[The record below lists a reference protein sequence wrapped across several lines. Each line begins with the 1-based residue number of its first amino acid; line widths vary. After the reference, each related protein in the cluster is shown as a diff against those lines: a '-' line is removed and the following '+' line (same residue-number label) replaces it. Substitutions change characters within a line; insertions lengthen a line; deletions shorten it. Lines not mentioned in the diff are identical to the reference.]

1 MYKKDFYKEKI
12 EYLVKNDYPEYRPI
26 DFYREMF
33 PKGSF
38 QNESISGNYQPN
50 GLMQFR
56 FKDDKTKKL
65 ITHIVFDELNE
76 IGNLTDMCMGYE
88 NIDFATV
95 SGCSYIGKNKTNK
108 NARFCYAL
116 IFDIDEVDVNKLEN
130 ILGLAQEKMI
140 PMPTA
145 ISVSGNGVHLV
156 YMLQE
161 PIPLYTAKFEMLS
174 NLKSILTRKLWNAKT
189 SLDPNIQY
197 QGIIQGYRAVGTP
210 TKRGHIT
217 RAFKISN
224 KIDIEELIGFVD
236 EMDIVPYL
244 KPTKG
249 PCYSRRIVNCLK
261 DPNLSTRMFEELC
274 YYDHHTPIEM
284 AKELW
289 PEWYERCIV
298 KKEGPSHWKTN
309 RAVYEWWL
317 RIIKNKENVKV
328 GHRHNCIYCLAA
340 YAQKCDIPE
349 KEFLKDAFSLFDLY
363 ESLTTNKDNHFTKR
377 DIESAVEMYYKND
390 LTRMS
395 RKAIEKLS
403 GIPIHS
409 SSDCRPKRS
418 QEEHLKICRSK
429 RDSRLK
435 NGEMWY
441 DKGGRHRVEDKVK
454 KYLADHP
461 EESNITKIARECGV
475 SRPTVYKY
483 INNIAP

>member
-1 MYKKDFYKEKI
+1 MYKKDFYDDKI
-12 EYLVKNDYPEYRPI
+12 DFLVSNNYPEYRPL

-33 PKGSF
+33 PEGSF
-38 QNESISGNYQPN
+38 QGRNDSGGYKPN

-56 FKDDKTKKL
+56 FKEDQTKKM
-65 ITHIVFDELNE
+65 ITHIVFDDLEE
-76 IGNLTDMCMGYE
+76 IGKLTDGCFEYE
-88 NIDFATV
+88 NIGFATV
-95 SGCSYIGKNKTNK
+95 SGCSYIGKNKTKK

-116 IFDIDEVDVNKLEN
+116 IFDIDEVDVNKLKN
-130 ILGLAQEKMI
+130 ILGLAQEKML

-156 YMLQE
+156 YMLCE
-161 PIPLYTAKFEMLS
+161 PIPLFAAKFKMLAD
-174 NLKSILTRKLWNAKT
+174 LKSILTRKLWNAKT

-197 QGIIQGYRAVGTP
+197 QSIVQGYRAVGTP

-217 RAFKISN
+217 RAFKISD

-236 EMDIVPYL
+236 EIDIVPYL
-244 KPTKG
+244 KPHSGHYFSK
-249 PCYSRRIVNCLK
+249 RIVNCLK
-261 DPNLSTRMFEELC
+261 NPNLSTHMLEQLC

-284 AKELW
+284 AQELW
-289 PEWYERCIV
+289 PEWYERRIV
-298 KKEGPSHWKTN
+298 KKEGPQHWKTN
-309 RAVYEWWL
+309 RAVYDWWFKL
-317 RIIKNKENVKV
+317 IQDKEKIKV
-328 GHRHNCIYCLAA
+328 GHRRNCIYCLAA
-340 YAQKCDIPE
+340 YAQKCDISE

-363 ESLTTNKDNHFTKR
+363 ESITNSKDNHFTQR
-377 DIESAVEMYYKND
+377 DIESVTEMYYKND

-418 QEEHLKICRSK
+418 QEEHLKLCRSK
-429 RDSRLK
+429 RDSHLK

-441 DKGGRHRVEDKVK
+441 DKGGRHCVEDKVK
-454 KYLADHP
+454 KYLTTHP
-461 EESNITKIARECGV
+461 DESNIAKIARECGV

-483 INNIAP
+483 FNTVS